1 MFVYGNIIV
10 PSKIWALIISKEKKM
25 VIVLALFV
33 WTMPKRLGKT
43 KQNKTKEKKQK
54 KKTKIIHSLGRE
66 SSNVVKQTLE
76 IPDPKWSLDS
86 KWGQRALIL

>member
-1 MFVYGNIIV
+1 
-10 PSKIWALIISKEKKM
+10 
-25 VIVLALFV
+25 
-33 WTMPKRLGKT
+33 MPKRLGKT

-76 IPDPKWSLDS
+76 IPDPK
-86 KWGQRALIL
+86 